1 MINLRS
7 WLFLGKYSCFHF
19 VGRVAATA
27 SFVWPPR
34 RRRGVGSM
42 ASPAARSVDVRGAF
56 LADGGPYEARF
67 SPDACDASFEACKS
81 SGEAFRAWDFF
92 EGKLQGTLQMPAKQ
106 STSTLSPRGRIRIG

>member
-1 MINLRS
+1 
-7 WLFLGKYSCFHF
+7 
-19 VGRVAATA
+19 
-27 SFVWPPR
+27 
-34 RRRGVGSM
+34 M